1 MKPSIWQVGIMVTQ
15 IMFSGMHFS
24 TAASKECGAL
34 QYEMYDP
41 KNPKRTVKCEDCP
54 DCPPGWGVPKQC
66 GSRIPNGTSIK
77 CKRCE
82 INKTFSKTNDSSMC
96 NLCNE
101 CHKKIV
107 LQQCTLTQDRK
118 CGGCPKKHFLEPH
131 LDDCREC
138 FFCCP
143 NIPENPRMEQ
153 CEALGIPRDEWC
165 EATKE
170 NRLCKQNLSYL
181 NDTNITGI
189 IRPTTKSTT
198 RTEWK
203 SNNTH
208 SGSKVTPGFNYSAN
222 SRSYTTAN
230 YANET
235 GNNNSSK
242 LAIITTSICA
252 VALLIV
258 GVIIY
263 KKCSQRHSGP
273 KHKNQ
278 EYDKVEQGDH
288 ENVEMDELRRMAHN
302 SRGCNDDD
310 SASAS
315 SPNNSTDVS
324 TASSLESVHV
334 NRNKASLDNNA
345 TNNSME
351 CQGQKADTV
360 VIANPAQQNVDFDIE
375 RIPEDYVISDM
386 EKLTRETEAG
396 HIDVMKFHVQTKL
409 DPPETPQRKTWHS
422 VGLALQVNPEV
433 LETILSSPIPT
444 NSALEYFKTQ
454 GDREPKMRLFVR
466 ALIGCDRKDLAVII
480 CNWPYDVLSNTH
492 RQAH

>member
-1 MKPSIWQVGIMVTQ
+1 MTQ

-41 KNPKRTVKCEDCP
+41 KNPKRTVKCEDCLE
-54 DCPPGWGVPKQC
+54 CPPGMGVPKQC

-82 INKTFSKTNDSSMC
+82 INKTFSNTTDSSMC
-96 NLCNE
+96 NPCNE
-101 CHKKIV
+101 CQKKIV

-153 CEALGIPRDEWC
+153 CEALGIPRNEWC

-170 NRLCKQNLSYL
+170 NRLCKQNLSHL

-189 IRPTTKSTT
+189 IKPTTKSTT

-203 SNNTH
+203 SNNA
-208 SGSKVTPGFNYSAN
+208 GSKVTPGFIYSAN

-230 YANET
+230 YAKET
-235 GNNNSSK
+235 ENK

-263 KKCSQRHSGP
+263 KKFGQRHSGP

-278 EYDKVEQGDH
+278 EYDKVEQGMFIVFLLQH
-288 ENVEMDELRRMAHN
+288 QKMAH
-302 SRGCNDDD
+302 SFYTLLK
-310 SASAS
+310 SFFFM
-315 SPNNSTDVS
+315 VS
-324 TASSLESVHV
+324 IIFLYGFHKKSHHCVIRTSHGEQSSLT
-334 NRNKASLDNNA
+334 L
-345 TNNSME
+345 
-351 CQGQKADTV
+351 
-360 VIANPAQQNVDFDIE
+360 
-375 RIPEDYVISDM
+375 SDPRDSPL
-386 EKLTRETEAG
+386 K
-396 HIDVMKFHVQTKL
+396 
-409 DPPETPQRKTWHS
+409 RKI
-422 VGLALQVNPEV
+422 V
-433 LETILSSPIPT
+433 
-444 NSALEYFKTQ
+444 
-454 GDREPKMRLFVR
+454 
-466 ALIGCDRKDLAVII
+466 
-480 CNWPYDVLSNTH
+480 
-492 RQAH
+492 